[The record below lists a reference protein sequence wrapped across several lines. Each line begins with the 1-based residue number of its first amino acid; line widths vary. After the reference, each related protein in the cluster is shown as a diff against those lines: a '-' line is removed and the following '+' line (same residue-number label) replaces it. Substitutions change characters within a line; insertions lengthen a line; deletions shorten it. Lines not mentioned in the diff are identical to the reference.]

1 MQPIPGIHHITAI
14 AGDPQRNIDFYTGT
28 LGLRLVK
35 LTVNYDDPGTYHLYY
50 GDGIGRPGTIL
61 TFFPWR
67 GVPQGRSGAGEATT
81 VAFSIPGNS
90 LDYWKERLNAG
101 EPLSRFN
108 ERYLRVADPDGMQV
122 ELVAAA
128 APATRPGW
136 SEGAIPQEH
145 AIRGIF
151 GTALSVARLDGTKRL
166 LAETMGFRETGR
178 DGDRLRFEAGDGG
191 PGGIVDLMESRQR
204 GQQGAGS
211 IHHIAWR
218 TPDDH
223 DQTAWRNHLVK
234 AGMQVTPIIDR
245 TYFHSIYYREPSG
258 VLFEI
263 ATDPPGFA
271 VDEPLESLG
280 SKLVLPAWLEGQRE
294 ELLRSLPALTV
305 SEPRASGSV
314 K

>member
-136 SEGAIPQEH
+136 SEGAIPHEH

>member
-1 MQPIPGIHHITAI
+1 MQPIPGIHHVTAI

-81 VAFSIPGNS
+81 VAFSIPANS
-90 LDYWKERLNAG
+90 LDYWKERLSAG
-101 EPLSRFN
+101 EPQSRFN
-108 ERYLRVADPDGMQV
+108 ERYLQVADPDGMQV

-128 APATRPGW
+128 EPDARPGW
-136 SEGAIPQEH
+136 PEGAIPQEH

-151 GTALSVARLDGTKRL
+151 GTALSVARLDRTKRL
-166 LAETMGFRETGR
+166 LGETMGFSETGR
-178 DGDRLRFEAGDGG
+178 DGDRLRFEAGGGG

-218 TPDDH
+218 TPDDQ

-271 VDEPLESLG
+271 VDEPQESLG
-280 SKLVLPAWLEGQRE
+280 TRLVLPAWLEPQRNQ
-294 ELLRSLPALTV
+294 LLRTLPALKFA
-305 SEPRASGSV
+305 EAQNA
-314 K
+314 